1 MVTRQFQRPD
11 WLKRGQVFWGGH
23 LHEPIYFYRLLAD
36 TQTRGEWTRGRKLA
50 GVDPSAPWL
59 VQWYDLCRSP
69 ALLDELAELGVNCL
83 YLNFFKGFGMEYEAA
98 EMHRTASLVAQ
109 CAQRAIR
116 TVLYVQPSNFFDKT
130 LLAEQP
136 QAREW
141 LARDAAGNVIH
152 YGAGDFRPVACLHH
166 PQWLEHVCQTAQA
179 AAETGADGVLLD
191 NINHNQ
197 CCCDVSQEAYRTFA
211 DDPSA
216 DLAADA
222 GTSLTTRFRIETTM
236 HLVQTVAN
244 TVKAVNPQCAVMTN
258 PAWPRAQNVQAAG
271 VDIVRLASATDAFFI
286 ENKCFPRMESATL
299 IGSSYAYR
307 MADATGSLAVL
318 SAWMP
323 DMSLPE
329 QPYPLRRYLL
339 EPLAFGGHVMCPPW
353 ALRPL
358 DERATGQHRP
368 QDVYLHHAPVGEAL
382 ATCYRFGHS
391 VGPLLTDAK
400 PWARV
405 AVVHPT
411 EWFTQ
416 DFDAAMACML
426 SIDAVLTAEHVPYRL
441 VTGDTLDDDE
451 FDVAIVAQAA
461 ELASSTR
468 EVIDRFSAAKAV
480 LTFPRE
486 LHGSLHGAPAATV
499 SADAR
504 AWAAKLRNAHP
515 SVAPYRVAAPPWV
528 VSFPLICREGRLLS
542 LLNYSDVPTTVTILN
557 VRRSLWPIKKLSFR
571 TLDGEWQEI
580 TGQTHADSIRFELP
594 DWQVYALCWFDLS
607 TA

>member
-1 MVTRQFQRPD
+1 MVTRRCQRAD
-11 WLKRGQVFWGGH
+11 WLKRGRVFWGGH
-23 LHEPIYFYRLLAD
+23 LHEPLYFYRLLAH

-83 YLNFFKGFGMEYEAA
+83 YLNFFKGFGLEYEAA

-109 CAQRAIR
+109 CAQREIR
-116 TVLYVQPSNFFDKT
+116 TVLYVQPSNFIEET
-130 LLAEQP
+130 LLAETP
-136 QAREW
+136 EARAW

-152 YGAGDFRPVACLHH
+152 YGASDFRPVACLHH
-166 PQWLEHVCQTAQA
+166 PQWVDYVRQTAQA

-191 NINHNQ
+191 NINHNE

-222 GTSLTTRFRIETTM
+222 ATPRTMQFRIETTM
-236 HLVQTVAN
+236 HLVETVAN

-286 ENKCFPRMESATL
+286 ENKCFPRVADATL
-299 IGSSYAYR
+299 IASSYAYR
-307 MADATGSLAVL
+307 MADATGTLAVL

-358 DERATGQHRP
+358 DERANDRRGP
-368 QDVYLHHAPVGEAL
+368 QDVYLHHAPVSEAL
-382 ATCYRFGHS
+382 AACYRFGRS
-391 VGPLLTDAK
+391 VGALLTEAK

-411 EWFTQ
+411 EWFAQ
-416 DFDAAMACML
+416 DFETAMTCML
-426 SIDAVLTAEHVPYRL
+426 SIDAVLAAEHIPYRL
-441 VTGDTLDDDE
+441 VLSDALEADE
-451 FDVAIVAQAA
+451 FDVTIVAQAA
-461 ELASSTR
+461 RLGSSTR
-468 EVIDRFSAAKAV
+468 KVIDRLAATGAV
-480 LTFPRE
+480 QTFPRE
-486 LHGSLHGAPAATV
+486 LQGSLHGAPAAAI

-528 VSFPLICREGRLLS
+528 VSFPLSSRDGYLLS
-542 LLNYSDVPTTVTILN
+542 LLNYLDTPPTATILN
-557 VRRSLWPIKKLSFR
+557 VWRSFWPIKSMAFR
-571 TLDGEWQEI
+571 TLDGEWQEV
-580 TGQTHADSIRFELP
+580 TGQTHADSVRFELP
-594 DWQVYALCWFDLS
+594 DWQVYALCRFDLS